1 MTDLQFPIDE
11 QFPTDM
17 RLQRGGAGDDR
28 LRLERHFDNPVERVW
43 QALTDSE
50 EMSSWFA
57 CQVKY
62 HELTPGSTVELR
74 FPGGEPDQGR
84 ILEVRPGRML
94 AFTWQKES
102 LSFEVTPE
110 RGGCRF
116 VFVTTV
122 EDPEH
127 IPYSAAGY
135 LQSVEEGLAGLLDAA
150 ADRKPDARELP
161 SFDELVER
169 ITAEWKLGG

>member
-1 MTDLQFPIDE
+1 MTDHQFPLDG

-17 RLQRGGAGDDR
+17 RLQRGSAGDDR
-28 LRLERHFDNPVERVW
+28 LRLERHFDSPVERVW
-43 QALTDSE
+43 QALTDSK

-57 CQVKY
+57 CQVEY
-62 HELTPGSTVELR
+62 DELTPGSTVELR
-74 FPGGEPDQGR
+74 FPGGEPDPGK
-84 ILEVRPGRML
+84 ILEVQPGRLL

-102 LSFEVTPE
+102 LSFEVSPE

-122 EDPEH
+122 QDPEH

-135 LQSVEEGLAGLLDAA
+135 FQAVEEGLAGLLDA
-150 ADRKPDARELP
+150 DVKGKPDARQLL

-169 ITAEWKLGG
+169 VTAEWKLDE